1 MSQVSK
7 FDNFVLTSSETVKR
21 LILRACSII
30 IYGKFKFNF
39 PVHFWNRSSH
49 LYSLFCWS
57 VNCWVE
63 YWNYVTYFGDAQK
76 LKLWDLLVLLF
87 MESYR
92 NYFFFLYFL
101 EATNLALRRKI
112 VQNLVF
118 VYLFF
123 PKNSTT
129 DSKKSSITLEW
140 FGGGQLPDPSLNSI
154 FNAVLIG
161 AQYEPSHSNKLYL
174 VFWESLF
181 KNYLWNIH

>member
-7 FDNFVLTSSETVKR
+7 FDNFFLTCSETVKR

-30 IYGKFKFNF
+30 ICGKFKFNF

-49 LYSLFCWS
+49 LYSFFCWS

-92 NYFFFLYFL
+92 NYFFSVLFGGYKPCF
-101 EATNLALRRKI
+101 ETKNCSKSCI
-112 VQNLVF
+112 CVF
-118 VYLFF
+118 IF
-123 PKNSTT
+123 PKKQHN
-129 DSKKSSITLEW
+129 W
-140 FGGGQLPDPSLNSI
+140 F
-154 FNAVLIG
+154 
-161 AQYEPSHSNKLYL
+161 
-174 VFWESLF
+174 
-181 KNYLWNIH
+181 

>member
-7 FDNFVLTSSETVKR
+7 FDNFVLTCSETVKR

-49 LYSLFCWS
+49 LYSFFCWS

-92 NYFFFLYFL
+92 NYFFFCTFWRLQTLLWDEKLF
-101 EATNLALRRKI
+101 KI
-112 VQNLVF
+112 
-118 VYLFF
+118 
-123 PKNSTT
+123 
-129 DSKKSSITLEW
+129 
-140 FGGGQLPDPSLNSI
+140 
-154 FNAVLIG
+154 
-161 AQYEPSHSNKLYL
+161 LYL
-174 VFWESLF
+174 CIYFSQKTAQLIL
-181 KNYLWNIH
+181 KNLP